1 MAKCIGMLL
10 ILALG
15 AAAGIAAFSFGVIPD
30 NWIPPALSERN
41 DANPVEAT
49 ATPTPAPATATPTP
63 VTAAPASPRPAATS
77 AVTLRPT
84 PTPRRAATPT
94 AASALA
100 DAPRPSATPTSM
112 PTVTPTPSPS
122 PTPTPTPGPAAT
134 PTPTPLPTTL
144 MYPADPNEYYPGG
157 HTQAVAIE
165 SGTPYD
171 VYLTW
176 RCGDDLRSCKSS
188 FRFDNQPVMEYYTF
202 FGPGASYSDKRTCI
216 LTTRNR
222 DGEHEVSVEE
232 GHWRVR
238 FERRG
243 APCDG

>member
-30 NWIPPALSERN
+30 NWVPPALSERS
-41 DANPVEAT
+41 DASPAKAT
-49 ATPTPAPATATPTP
+49 ATPTPATATPAP
-63 VTAAPASPRPAATS
+63 VTAAPASPQPAATS
-77 AVTLRPT
+77 AVTIRPT

-94 AASALA
+94 PTPMLA
-100 DAPRPSATPTSM
+100 DATRPTATPTST
-112 PTVTPTPSPS
+112 PTLTPTP
-122 PTPTPTPGPAAT
+122 TQTPTPGPAAT

-144 MYPADPNEYYPGG
+144 MYPANPNEYYAGG
-157 HTQAVAIE
+157 HTQTVAIE

-188 FRFDNQPVMEYYTF
+188 FRIDNQPVMEYYAF
-202 FGPGASYSDKRTCI
+202 FDPGASYSDKRTCL
-216 LTTRNR
+216 LTTRNKG
-222 DGEHEVSVEE
+222 DEHTVSVEE

-238 FERRG
+238 FERRD